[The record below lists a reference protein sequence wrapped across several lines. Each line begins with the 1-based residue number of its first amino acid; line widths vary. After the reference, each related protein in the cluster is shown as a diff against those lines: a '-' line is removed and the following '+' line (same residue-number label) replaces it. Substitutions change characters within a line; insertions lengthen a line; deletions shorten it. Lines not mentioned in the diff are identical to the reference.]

1 MIRPFNVLFEENSSS
16 TIQYQGKTVY
26 RFYNIEDSGSF
37 ILKFSNIKR
46 ASKNFQAIL
55 ILFND
60 CRGKIIIDGKENG
73 FPKGAFS
80 KLIFWEDLSPNS
92 FEISFILE
100 SGNIIICNGSD
111 PLGTKEICHYLTKN
125 CAMHIEEYAENKL
138 KFFCNDH
145 EYDDDFD
152 DLIFDMEII
161 K

>member
-1 MIRPFNVLFEENSSS
+1 MVKPFNVLFEENNSPI
-16 TIQYQGKTVY
+16 IQYQGKTIH
-26 RFYNIEDSGSF
+26 RFCNIENSGSF
-37 ILKFSNIKR
+37 TLKFSNIKR

-60 CRGKIIIDGKENG
+60 CKGKMFIGGQEKELPKG
-73 FPKGAFS
+73 IFPK
-80 KLIFWEDLSPNS
+80 LLFWEDLSPNS

-111 PLGTKEICHYLTKN
+111 PLGTKERCHYLTKN
-125 CAMHIEEYAENKL
+125 CAMFIEECAENKL